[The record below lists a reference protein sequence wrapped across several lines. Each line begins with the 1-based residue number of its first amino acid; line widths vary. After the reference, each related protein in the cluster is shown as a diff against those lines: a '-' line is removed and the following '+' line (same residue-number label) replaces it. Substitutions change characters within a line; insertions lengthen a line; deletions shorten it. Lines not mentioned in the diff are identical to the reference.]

1 MPRCLISKFAIGG
14 DDPRFW
20 IRVQREVIMKV
31 KRLLMAS
38 TATLM
43 FLLPWGAAHGF
54 ECPKHFAE
62 SQVAIDKV
70 AGDMKGDMSKKMR
83 KEDMA
88 LVHALLDDA
97 KSQLASAK
105 HNHEKPQGR
114 FDHARAIAKAD
125 AARGYAVA
133 ADIFHFKLMAM

>member
-1 MPRCLISKFAIGG
+1 
-14 DDPRFW
+14 
-20 IRVQREVIMKV
+20 MKL
-31 KRLLMAS
+31 KRLLVAT

-43 FLLPWGAAHGF
+43 FLLPWGTVQAF

-62 SQVAIDKV
+62 AQALIDKV
-70 AGDMKGDMSKKMR
+70 TGDMKGDMSKKMR

-97 KSQLASAK
+97 KTRLTSAK

-114 FDHARAIAKAD
+114 FDHARAIAKAN
-125 AARGYAVA
+125 AARGYALA

>member
-1 MPRCLISKFAIGG
+1 
-14 DDPRFW
+14 
-20 IRVQREVIMKV
+20 MKT
-31 KRLLMAS
+31 KQLLMAS
-38 TATLM
+38 AATLI
-43 FLLPWGAAHGF
+43 FLLPWGTARAF
-54 ECPKHFAE
+54 ECPKHFAAA
-62 SQVAIDKV
+62 QAAIDKV
-70 AGDMKGDMSKKMR
+70 TQDMGGSMSKKMR

-97 KSQLASAK
+97 KSRLASAK

>member
-1 MPRCLISKFAIGG
+1 MKGNILLVAFA
-14 DDPRFW
+14 
-20 IRVQREVIMKV
+20 
-31 KRLLMAS
+31 
-38 TATLM
+38 ATLV
-43 FLLPWGAAHGF
+43 FLLPWGTAQAF
-54 ECPKHFAE
+54 ECPKHFTEA
-62 SQVAIDKV
+62 QAAIDKV
-70 AGDMKGDMSKKMR
+70 TEDMKGDMSKKMR

-97 KSQLASAK
+97 KSRLASAK
-105 HNHEKPQGR
+105 HNHEKPRGR

>member
-1 MPRCLISKFAIGG
+1 
-14 DDPRFW
+14 
-20 IRVQREVIMKV
+20 MKV
-31 KRLLMAS
+31 KRLLVMS
-38 TATLM
+38 TVMLM
-43 FLLPWGAAHGF
+43 FLLPWGTVQAF

-62 SQVAIDKV
+62 AQALIDKV
-70 AGDMKGDMSKKMR
+70 TGDMKGDMSKKMR

-97 KSQLASAK
+97 KIRLTSAM
-105 HNHEKPQGR
+105 HNHKKPQGR

-125 AARGYAVA
+125 AARGYALA